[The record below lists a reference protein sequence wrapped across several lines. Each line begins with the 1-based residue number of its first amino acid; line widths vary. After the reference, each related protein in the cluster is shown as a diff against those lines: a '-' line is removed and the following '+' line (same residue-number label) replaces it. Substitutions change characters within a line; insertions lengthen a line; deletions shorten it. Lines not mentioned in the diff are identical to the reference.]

1 MPTFTLTNMAKADLK
16 EIANFTQNR
25 WGVNSATQYLQML
38 DVSFQQ
44 LADNPLKGKDCS
56 DIRIGYRKL
65 NIGSHMIFYRQTLAD
80 TIDIV
85 RVLHGHM
92 DIEPENGSS
101 ITQRSQRTQRNQLV
115 KTIKL

>member
-16 EIANFTQNR
+16 EIGHYTQNR
-25 WGVNSATQYLQML
+25 WGREQRDQYLRML

-44 LADNPLKGKDCS
+44 LAVNPLKGKDCS

-65 NIGSHMIFYRQTLAD
+65 NAGSHVIFYRQTLAD
-80 TIDIV
+80 VIEIV

-92 DIEPENGSS
+92 DIEARLSE
-101 ITQRSQRTQRNQLV
+101 L
-115 KTIKL
+115 

>member
-1 MPTFTLTNMAKADLK
+1 MPSFALTNMAKADLK

-25 WGVNSATQYLQML
+25 WGREQRNLYLQML

-44 LADNPLKGKDCS
+44 LAANPLKGKDCS

-65 NIGSHMIFYRQTLAD
+65 NAGSHVVFYRQTLVD
-80 TIDIV
+80 MIEIV

-92 DIEPENGSS
+92 DIETRLSDP
-101 ITQRSQRTQRNQLV
+101 
-115 KTIKL
+115 